1 MIKIV
6 VVGGGSAGW
15 ITATWLQKHLK
26 CDLTVIHKKMNHPIG
41 VGEGTTPNMNKV
53 VDHID
58 NWQDSAGAIKKFG
71 IFFKDFYDKESE
83 WWYLFEDAFINS
95 ENIDSIE
102 YAIGRGWDTHQ
113 FNAYHGKTINAC
125 LNLDHSWVP
134 KYNTGWHV
142 QADKFGDV
150 LKDNMSDNFTLI
162 EEDVVDVKLN
172 DDGIEYLLLKDGR
185 KIVADYFFDCTG
197 FERML
202 IGKLTNFK
210 RYDDMIADSF
220 IVGSIPR
227 TTIRPYT
234 VSIAKKNGWQWE
246 IDTKERRNSGY
257 VYCSSLIS
265 DEEAQ
270 KESLL
275 SGTPR
280 RFQSGQMK
288 DLAIKNVI
296 SNGLAQSFIEPLEAT
311 SIMIA
316 IFTVE
321 FFVKSINLNIKKP
334 LNLLNDNLNRG
345 LSDTKEFIKMHYV
358 LSKRNESEWWK
369 YWTSQPNNVEKFF
382 KEALENKRYCPGINE
397 TNLNHYSIA
406 SLMVGYKCF
415 S

>member
-1 MIKIV
+1 M
-6 VVGGGSAGW
+6 
-15 ITATWLQKHLK
+15 T
-26 CDLTVIHKKMNHPIG
+26 
-41 VGEGTTPNMNKV
+41 
-53 VDHID
+53 
-58 NWQDSAGAIKKFG
+58 
-71 IFFKDFYDKESE
+71 
-83 WWYLFEDAFINS
+83 
-95 ENIDSIE
+95 ENI
-102 YAIGRGWDTHQ
+102 
-113 FNAYHGKTINAC
+113 NINE
-125 LNLDHSWVP
+125 N
-134 KYNTGWHV
+134 
-142 QADKFGDV
+142 QIDKIIT
-150 LKDNMSDNFTLI
+150 KCKEEKNILI

-321 FFVKSINLNIKKP
+321 FFVKSINISSRSFSYVSISLKIILFSFKI
-334 LNLLNDNLNRG
+334 
-345 LSDTKEFIKMHYV
+345 FIIIFRST
-358 LSKRNESEWWK
+358 L
-369 YWTSQPNNVEKFF
+369 FF
-382 KEALENKRYCPGINE
+382 
-397 TNLNHYSIA
+397 S
-406 SLMVGYKCF
+406 
-415 S
+415 